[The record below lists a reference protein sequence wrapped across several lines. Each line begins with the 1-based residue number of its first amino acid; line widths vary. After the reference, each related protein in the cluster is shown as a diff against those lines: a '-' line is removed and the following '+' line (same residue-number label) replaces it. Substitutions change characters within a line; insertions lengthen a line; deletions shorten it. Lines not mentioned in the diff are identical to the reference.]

1 MTTLD
6 KSFVNTSISHATLR
20 TEDLVKAF
28 GAFLKST
35 LPEVA
40 ERVAKEWE
48 LNDVL
53 DATKKLAEDRLNDF
67 LYELFDT
74 LNDIAPDGCYFGAHP
89 GNGSDMGFWLTE
101 EE

>member
-1 MTTLD
+1 MYD
-6 KSFVNTSISHATLR
+6 H
-20 TEDLVKAF
+20 
-28 GAFLKST
+28 
-35 LPEVA
+35 

-53 DATKKLAEDRLNDF
+53 DATKRLAEDRLNDF